1 MKNKTKNIPFV
12 HNYCDRWCERC
23 RFVDRCA
30 VGSSEKLLETELKM
44 ELALTE
50 EKKQEIMWQH
60 VANNFA
66 ETAQLLEKMIKEAGL
81 DYEEICR
88 EVKENPPPETVLT
101 DRQEAIKELT
111 MDYAKDMMDW
121 MEKNPKIFESEDL
134 TSRAMVQKDEP
145 EQFLNAIKDA
155 IHTVNWFCFFIS
167 VKAQRAF
174 SGKQEYIYDTKEE
187 LLQSDHNGSAK
198 VALIAVGR
206 SIKAWE
212 VLLNAFPEL
221 DFVIIGYLAQ
231 LQKISRNLL
240 LEFPDAGKFIR
251 PGFDEEKYDHIK

>member
-1 MKNKTKNIPFV
+1 MTNQTQNIPFI

-30 VGSSEKLLETELKM
+30 VGNSEKLLETELKM

-50 EKKQEIMWQH
+50 EKRNEIMWQH

-66 ETAQLLEKMIKEAGL
+66 ETARLLEKMIEEAGL

-88 EVKENPPPETVLT
+88 EAKENPPPETVLT
-101 DRQEAIKELT
+101 ERQEVLKQLT
-111 MDYAKDMMDW
+111 MDYATDMMDW
-121 MEKNPKIFESEDL
+121 TKKNPNIFQPEDL
-134 TSRAMVQKDEP
+134 TNRALVQTDDP
-145 EQFLNAIKDA
+145 EQFLRTIKDA
-155 IHTVNWFCFFIS
+155 IETVHWFCFFIS
-167 VKAQRAF
+167 VKSQRAF
-174 SGKQEYIYDTKEE
+174 SGKQEDVYDTQEE

-206 SIKAWE
+206 SIEAWE
-212 VLLNAFPEL
+212 VLMKAFPEI
-221 DFVIIGYLAQ
+221 DFVILGYLAQ

-251 PGFDEEKYDHIK
+251 PGFDEEKYDHI